1 MMGNKRRCRIGLF
14 NSITHNKSDQLHHDQ
29 FSSITHN
36 KFDNLHH
43 DQLNRSHHRLS
54 NRLQSL
60 AHKSS
65 KNLIHHH
72 YNHHLRL
79 RTSPQSLPFDNSYHH
94 KTLCLSLTEAQ
105 SDQAVLWVNPVLRQ
119 VQGPHHPEAAP
130 YLHQTWTKTSPC
142 QSTQTNEDYDAKA
155 L

>member
-1 MMGNKRRCRIGLF
+1 MMDNKHRCRIGLF
-14 NSITHNKSDQLHHDQ
+14 NSITHNKSEQLHHDQ

-65 KNLIHHH
+65 KNLIHHP

-79 RTSPQSLPFDNSYHH
+79 RISPQSLPFDNSYHH
-94 KTLCLSLTEAQ
+94 KTQCSSPTEAQ
-105 SDQAVLWVNPVLRQ
+105 SDQAALWANPALHL

-130 YLHQTWTKTSPC
+130 CLSPDLDKD
-142 QSTQTNEDYDAKA
+142 QPLSVVPNQ
-155 L
+155 